1 MALDDR
7 VHRLTENLEGT
18 NRNLKSLDR
27 MLDQY
32 RDVSRDHRHNVD
44 RLRDDVGRTHQ
55 QIRDERLRSPQYR
68 DYGSDSE
75 YEGASPVSRRRR
87 RPRRSTVR
95 FADDMNKELH
105 ELHHAVR
112 DLSSDH
118 LNLETSFNREVERR
132 DGYDMDTRRK
142 IREISDDLKRFSS
155 SDPVADRV
163 ERRLRMIQS
172 DLDADRLMSGRN
184 EELNNLSM
192 ELRHALQ
199 QQQAHAQQAAIEER
213 VRSSYLQNE
222 TQRHRLE
229 SDLDEMRRKLDMAE
243 GSKSAL
249 QQQVDDLRNQLR
261 RLETDRSRMKS
272 HMEEA
277 RLEDELRERR
287 KRRSM
292 EEDQKKSLERELLEL
307 RQQMSRSIG
316 ATSETEDLRRQLE
329 KSERQRVQLSDHIE
343 TITKDL
349 ENREKQTAKLINE
362 LKAVSDKCEESD
374 RHKNHLMVQ
383 VEDTAAKLRD
393 SSRELDKALTELRNT
408 QLALADAEKKR
419 DEFKGR
425 AQETVRQWK
434 MKVKQLERELDR
446 HKHGNQ
452 QMMQRNEQLVKEME
466 GIRQQGHTYGIQLEN
481 MRRELGDALAVRAA
495 QDEQIRLKD
504 VEINELKSLRMDL
517 DRELRDTRVVSERLE
532 NELHNAQSR
541 VAQVSEEKNRME
553 DRLSAVEAA
562 HCLAQDQA
570 AQLQQELKDLSSS
583 KGQAAAELS
592 EAKGKIHDLRQ
603 SYLEIQH
610 REKAA
615 REESKLIQKQLQDE
629 RDNSRVAIETLK
641 RELNEAKVRE
651 AHILQDLQRK
661 LKKDKAEYEAAI
673 QALKMELSEDKSSLK
688 ISKRNEEKY
697 RKEAE
702 ILQQG
707 MNRLEEENQK
717 LLSRL
722 DHTKKEFEAQYQM
735 NENDISRFKK
745 LEDEIFHMN
754 SELKKSDRK
763 YDNLAQDMV
772 SEVDALMDVMS
783 TGCIEKFKTISAVKG
798 ALNGNLLADLK
809 IKMKWLRNQLRE
821 KIKYEQKLRKDIRD
835 ALTANESDRK
845 YLLQELA
852 RREEVLDELAAA
864 KQELAQREIENLQ
877 CVEVLED
884 HILDLTDELELRRLQ
899 ESEAHKLH
907 EFEKQQIIH
916 DIEGMRD
923 KEKARIEERY
933 IRLQDTMRALQ
944 NEIKVA
950 NLNHQQVVEL
960 EKNIE
965 NMRKSPGRKKVNNNN
980 RVRISTPSKSPHR
993 RPQTPPCRL
1002 PKGHD
1007 DSVAPMEMSD
1017 EQFSRKFARRKSIE
1031 DGML

>member
-32 RDVSRDHRHNVD
+32 RDVGRDHRHNVD

-55 QIRDERLRSPQYR
+55 MIRDERLR

-75 YEGASPVSRRRR
+75 YEVASPISRRRR
-87 RPRRSTVR
+87 KPRRSTLR

-105 ELHHAVR
+105 SLHHAVR

-118 LNLETSFNREVERR
+118 LNLETSFNREVDRR

-142 IREISDDLKRFSS
+142 IREISDDLKRFTS

-172 DLDADRLMSGRN
+172 ELEADRLVTGRN
-184 EELNNLSM
+184 EELCNLSM
-192 ELRHALQ
+192 ELRNALQ
-199 QQQAHAQQAAIEER
+199 QQQAHAQQSAIEER

-222 TQRHRLE
+222 TQRHRME

-243 GSKSAL
+243 GSKSAM

-261 RLETDRSRMKS
+261 RMESDRSRMKS

-292 EEDQKKSLERELLEL
+292 EEDQKKNLERELLDL
-307 RQQMSRSIG
+307 RQQMARSIG
-316 ATSETEDLRRQLE
+316 ATSETEELRRGLE

-362 LKAVSDKCEESD
+362 LKSVSDKCEDVE

-383 VEDTAAKLRD
+383 VEDTTAKLRD
-393 SSRELDKALTELRNT
+393 NSRELDKALTELRNT

-517 DRELRDTRVVSERLE
+517 DRELRDTRTVSERLE

-541 VAQVSEEKNRME
+541 IAQVSEERNRLE

-570 AQLQQELKDLSSS
+570 AQLQ
-583 KGQAAAELS
+583 
-592 EAKGKIHDLRQ
+592 DLRQ
-603 SYLEIQH
+603 SYIEMQH

-615 REESKLIQKQLQDE
+615 REESKLVQKQLQDE
-629 RDNSRVAIETLK
+629 RDNSRVAVETLK

-651 AHILQDLQRK
+651 AHVLQDLQRK

-707 MNRLEEENQK
+707 MNRFEEENQK

-722 DHTKKEFEAQYQM
+722 DHTKKEYEAQSQI
-735 NENDISRFKK
+735 NESDMSRFKK

-754 SELKKSDRK
+754 SDLKKSERK
-763 YDNLAQDMV
+763 YENLAQDMI
-772 SEVDALMDVMS
+772 SEVDALMDIMS
-783 TGCIEKFKTISAVKG
+783 TGCIEKFKTVSAVKG

-809 IKMKWLRNQLRE
+809 IKMKWLRNQIRE

-835 ALTANESDRK
+835 ALTANEGDRK

-864 KQELAQREIENLQ
+864 KQELAQREIENLH
-877 CVEVLED
+877 CVEVLEKLGYFEKEEDIRLGNTVKDEKKD
-884 HILDLTDELELRRLQ
+884 HILDLTDELELRKIR
-899 ESEAHKLH
+899 ESETHKQH
-907 EFEKQQIIH
+907 EYEKHQIIT

-965 NMRKSPGRKKVNNNN
+965 NARKSPGRKKVNNNN
-980 RVRISTPSKSPHR
+980 RVRIHTPSKSPHR
-993 RPQTPPCRL
+993 RPQTPPSRL

-1007 DSVAPMEMSD
+1007 DSIAPMEMSD

-1031 DGML
+1031 DGVL

>member
-1 MALDDR
+1 MDDR
-7 VHRLTENLEGT
+7 VHRLSENLEGT
-18 NRNLKSLDR
+18 TRNLKSLDR

-32 RDVSRDHRHNVD
+32 RDVGHDHRHNVE
-44 RLRDDVGRTHQ
+44 RLRDDIGRTHQ
-55 QIRDERLRSPQYR
+55 QIRDERLR

-75 YEGASPVSRRRR
+75 YEVSSPISRRRR
-87 RPRRSTVR
+87 KPRKSTVR
-95 FADDMNKELH
+95 FADDMNRSLH

-112 DLSSDH
+112 DLGSDH
-118 LNLETSFNREVERR
+118 LNLETSFNREVDRR
-132 DGYDMDTRRK
+132 DGYDMDTKRK

-155 SDPVADRV
+155 SDPVAERV
-163 ERRLRMIQS
+163 ERRLRFIQS
-172 DLDADRLMSGRN
+172 DMDMDRAVTGRY
-184 EELNNLSM
+184 EELSNLSM
-192 ELRHALQ
+192 ELRSALQ
-199 QQQAHAQQAAIEER
+199 QQQAQSQQAAAEER
-213 VRSSYLQNE
+213 IRASLLASDPHK
-222 TQRHRLE
+222 HRLE
-229 SDLDEMRRKLDMAE
+229 ADVDDMRRKLDMAE

-249 QQQVDDLRNQLR
+249 QSQVDDLRNQLR
-261 RLETDRSRMKS
+261 RLDTDRSRMKS

-277 RLEDELRERR
+277 RIEEELRERR

-292 EEDQKKSLERELLEL
+292 EEDQKRSLERELLEL
-307 RQQMSRSIG
+307 RQQMSRSVG
-316 ATSETEDLRRQLE
+316 VTSETEELRRNLE

-362 LKAVSDKCEESD
+362 LKGMTDKCEDAE
-374 RHKNHLMVQ
+374 RHKNHLLVQ

-452 QMMQRNEQLVKEME
+452 QMMGRNEQLIKEME
-466 GIRQQGHTYGIQLEN
+466 AVRQHGHAFGIQLEN

-517 DRELRDTRVVSERLE
+517 DRELRDTRTVADRLE
-532 NELHNAQSR
+532 NELHSAQQR
-541 VAQVSEEKNRME
+541 VAQVTEDKNRIE
-553 DRLSAVEAA
+553 DRLSSVEAA

-570 AQLQQELKDLSSS
+570 AQLQQEFKDLSST
-583 KGQAAAELS
+583 KAHIAAELS
-592 EAKGKIHDLRQ
+592 EANGKIHDLRQ
-603 SYLEIQH
+603 SYMEIQH
-610 REKAA
+610 RERAA
-615 REESKLIQKQLQDE
+615 REEIKLFTNKLHEE
-629 RDNSRVAIETLK
+629 RENSRNAVETLK
-641 RELNEAKVRE
+641 RELNESKVRE
-651 AHILQDLQRK
+651 AHMLQDLQRK

-707 MNRLEEENQK
+707 MNRLEEDNHK
-717 LLSRL
+717 LLGRL
-722 DHTKKEFEAQYQM
+722 EHTKKEYESVTQM
-735 NENDISRFKK
+735 TESDLSKAKR
-745 LEDEIFHMN
+745 LEDELFHLN
-754 SELKKSDRK
+754 SDLKKMERRYENFS
-763 YDNLAQDMV
+763 QDMI

-783 TGCIEKFKTISAVKG
+783 TGCIEKFKTVSAVKG

-809 IKMKWLRNQLRE
+809 IKMKWLRNQVRE
-821 KIKYEQKLRKDIRD
+821 KIKYEEKLRKDIRD
-835 ALTANESDRK
+835 ALTSNEGDRK
-845 YLLQELA
+845 FLLQELA
-852 RREEVLDELAAA
+852 KREEVLDELAAA

-877 CVEVLED
+877 AVEVLED
-884 HILDLTDELELRRLQ
+884 HILDLTDELEVRKIRENEQ
-899 ESEAHKLH
+899 HKQH
-907 EFEKQQIIH
+907 KIEKHQIIT

-923 KEKARIEERY
+923 KERARIEERY
-933 IRLQDTMRALQ
+933 LRLQGTMRALQ
-944 NEIKVA
+944 SEIKVA

-960 EKNIE
+960 ERNI
-965 NMRKSPGRKKVNNNN
+965 NNIKKSPGRPRSRTPNN
-980 RVRISTPSKSPHR
+980 RLRTATSKSPHR
-993 RPQTPPCRL
+993 RPQTPPSRL
-1002 PKGHD
+1002 PKGHNE
-1007 DSVAPMEMSD
+1007 SIGPMSMSD
-1017 EQFSRKFARRKSIE
+1017 EDFQRKFARRKSIE
-1031 DGML
+1031 DNCL

>member
-18 NRNLKSLDR
+18 TRNLKSLDR

-32 RDVSRDHRHNVD
+32 RDVSTDHRHNVD
-44 RLRDDVGRTHQ
+44 RLREDVGRTHQ
-55 QIRDERLRSPQYR
+55 QIREERFR

-75 YEGASPVSRRRR
+75 YEVASPISRRRR
-87 RPRRSTVR
+87 KPRRSSVR

-118 LNLETSFNREVERR
+118 LNLETTFNREVDRR
-132 DGYDMDTRRK
+132 DTYDMDTKRK
-142 IREISDDLKRFSS
+142 IREISDDLKRFQS

-163 ERRLRMIQS
+163 ERRLRSIQ
-172 DLDADRLMSGRN
+172 ADMDMDRAVTGRY
-184 EELNNLSM
+184 EELSNLSM
-192 ELRHALQ
+192 ELRNALQ
-199 QQQAHAQQAAIEER
+199 QQQLHSQQAAIEDR
-213 VRSSYLQNE
+213 IRSSMLSTE
-222 TQRHRLE
+222 THKHRLE
-229 SDLDEMRRKLDMAE
+229 TDLDDMRRKLDMAE

-249 QQQVDDLRNQLR
+249 QSQVDELRNQLR

-272 HMEEA
+272 VMEEA
-277 RLEDELRERR
+277 RIEEELRERR

-307 RQQMSRSIG
+307 RQQVNRTVGSS
-316 ATSETEDLRRQLE
+316 SESEDIRRNLE
-329 KSERQRVQLSDHIE
+329 KSERQRMQLSDHIE
-343 TITKDL
+343 TLTKDL

-362 LKAVSDKCEESD
+362 LKAVSDKCEDTE
-374 RHKNHLMVQ
+374 RHKNHLLVQ
-383 VEDTAAKLRD
+383 VEDTAGKLRD

-408 QLALADAEKKR
+408 QLALADTEKKR

-434 MKVKQLERELDR
+434 LKVKQLERELDR

-452 QMMQRNEQLVKEME
+452 QMMVRNEQLIKEME
-466 GIRQQGHTYGIQLEN
+466 MIRQQGHTYGIQLEN

-517 DRELRDTRVVSERLE
+517 DRELRDTRSVSDRLE
-532 NELHNAQSR
+532 NDYHNAQQR
-541 VAQVSEEKNRME
+541 IAQVTEDKNRLE

-570 AQLQQELKDLSSS
+570 AQLQQELKELSAT
-583 KGQAAAELS
+583 KGQLAGELS
-592 EAKGKIHDLRQ
+592 EANGKIHDLRQ
-603 SYLEIQH
+603 SYMEIQH
-610 REKAA
+610 RERAA
-615 REESKLIQKQLQDE
+615 REEIKLITNKLHEE
-629 RDNSRVAIETLK
+629 RENSRIAVETLK

-651 AHILQDLQRK
+651 AHVLKDLQRK

-697 RKEAE
+697 RKDAE

-707 MNRLEEENQK
+707 MNRLEEDNHK

-722 DHTKKEFEAQYQM
+722 EVTKKEFETHTQLT
-735 NENDISRFKK
+735 ESDISKAKR
-745 LEDEIFHMN
+745 LEDEIFTLN
-754 SELKKSDRK
+754 SELKKIERRYENFTSD
-763 YDNLAQDMV
+763 MI

-783 TGCIEKFKTISAVKG
+783 TGCIEKFKIVSSVKG
-798 ALNGNLLADLK
+798 ALNGNLLADIK
-809 IKMKWLRNQLRE
+809 IKMKWLRNQVRE

-845 YLLQELA
+845 FLLTELA

-877 CVEVLED
+877 AVEVLED
-884 HILDLTDELELRRLQ
+884 HILDLTDELEVRKIR
-899 ESEAHKLH
+899 ESEQKMLFH
-907 EFEKQQIIH
+907 EIEKHQIITN
-916 DIEGMRD
+916 IESSRD
-923 KEKARIEERY
+923 KERARIEERY
-933 IRLQDTMRALQ
+933 LRLQDTMRALQ

-960 EKNIE
+960 ERNID
-965 NMRKSPGRKKVNNNN
+965 NMKKSPGRQRTKNN
-980 RVRISTPSKSPHR
+980 RVRIATPSKSPHR
-993 RPQTPPCRL
+993 RSQTPPSRL
-1002 PKGHD
+1002 PKGQN
-1007 DSVAPMEMSD
+1007 DSVAPMQMSD
-1017 EQFSRKFARRKSIE
+1017 EDFERKFARRKSIE
-1031 DGML
+1031 DNHL

>member
-18 NRNLKSLDR
+18 TRNLKSLDR

-32 RDVSRDHRHNVD
+32 RDVGRDHRRNVD
-44 RLRDDVGRTHQ
+44 RLREDVGRTHQ
-55 QIRDERLRSPQYR
+55 QIRDERLR

-75 YEGASPVSRRRR
+75 YEVSSPVSRRSRR
-87 RPRRSTVR
+87 KPRRSTVR
-95 FADDMNKELH
+95 FADDMNRELH
-105 ELHHAVR
+105 DLHHAVR

-142 IREISDDLKRFSS
+142 IREISDDLKRFST
-155 SDPVADRV
+155 SDPVAERV
-163 ERRLRMIQS
+163 ERRLRLIQGE
-172 DLDADRLMSGRN
+172 LDMDRMATGRF

-192 ELRHALQ
+192 ELRNALHQ
-199 QQQAHAQQAAIEER
+199 QQTLAQQSAMEER
-213 VRSSYLQNE
+213 LRNSYMSSE
-222 TQRHRLE
+222 THKHRLE
-229 SDLDEMRRKLDMAE
+229 TDLDDMRRKLDMAE

-287 KRRSM
+287 RKRSM
-292 EEDQKKSLERELLEL
+292 EEDQKKNLERELLEL
-307 RQQMSRSIG
+307 RQQMTRSIG
-316 ATSETEDLRRQLE
+316 ATSETEELRRALE

-362 LKAVSDKCEESD
+362 LKTMSDKCEESD
-374 RHKNHLMVQ
+374 RHKNHLLVQ
-383 VEDTAAKLRD
+383 VEDTAGKLRD
-393 SSRELDKALTELRNT
+393 NSRELDKTLTELRNT

-452 QMMQRNEQLVKEME
+452 QMQMRNEQLIKETE

-517 DRELRDTRVVSERLE
+517 DRELRDTRTVSERLE

-541 VAQVSEEKNRME
+541 VAHISEEKNRVE

-570 AQLQQELKDLSSS
+570 AQLQDDRML
-583 KGQAAAELS
+583 
-592 EAKGKIHDLRQ
+592 DLRQ

-615 REESKLIQKQLQDE
+615 REEVKLFQKQLQEE
-629 RDNSRVAIETLK
+629 RDNSRTAVETLK

-651 AHILQDLQRK
+651 AHVLQDLQRR

-697 RKEAE
+697 RKEVE

-707 MNRLEEENQK
+707 MNRLEEDNHK
-717 LLSRL
+717 LLTRL
-722 DHTKKEFEAQYQM
+722 EHTKKEFETQSHI
-735 NENDISRFKK
+735 NESDMSRFKK
-745 LEDEIFHMN
+745 LEDELFHLN
-754 SELKKSDRK
+754 GNLKKAERK
-763 YDNLAQDMV
+763 YENLAQDMI
-772 SEVDALMDVMS
+772 SEVDSLMDVMS

-809 IKMKWLRNQLRE
+809 IKMKWLRNQTRE

-835 ALTANESDRK
+835 ALTSSEGDRK
-845 YLLQELA
+845 YLLQELS

-877 CVEVLED
+877 AVEVLED
-884 HILDLTDELELRRLQ
+884 HILDLTDELEVRKIR
-899 ESEAHKLH
+899 ESEQLKQH
-907 EFEKQQIIH
+907 EYEKHQIIT

-944 NEIKVA
+944 DEIKVA

-960 EKNIE
+960 ERNIE
-965 NMRKSPGRKKVNNNN
+965 NTRKSPGRRRPTA
-980 RVRISTPSKSPHR
+980 RVRINTPSKSPHR
-993 RPQTPPCRL
+993 RSQTPPSRL

-1007 DSVAPMEMSD
+1007 ESMAPMEMSD
-1017 EQFSRKFARRKSIE
+1017 EQFARKFARRKSIE
-1031 DGML
+1031 DGVV

>member
-55 QIRDERLRSPQYR
+55 QIRDERYR

-75 YEGASPVSRRRR
+75 YEVASPISRRRR
-87 RPRRSTVR
+87 KPRRSTVR

-105 ELHHAVR
+105 SLHHAVR

-118 LNLETSFNREVERR
+118 LNLETSFNREVDRR
-132 DGYDMDTRRK
+132 DGYDMDTRKK
-142 IREISDDLKRFSS
+142 IREISDDLKRFTS

-163 ERRLRMIQS
+163 ERRLRMIQTE
-172 DLDADRLMSGRN
+172 LEADRLVTGRN
-184 EELNNLSM
+184 EELCNLSM
-192 ELRHALQ
+192 ELRNALQ
-199 QQQAHAQQAAIEER
+199 QQQAHAQQAAIEDR
-213 VRSSYLQNE
+213 VRSSYLTTE

-229 SDLDEMRRKLDMAE
+229 TDLEEMRRKLDMAE
-243 GSKSAL
+243 GSKSAM

-261 RLETDRSRMKS
+261 RMEGDRSRMKS
-272 HMEEA
+272 HLEEA
-277 RLEDELRERR
+277 RLEEELRERR

-292 EEDQKKSLERELLEL
+292 EEDQKKNLERELLEL
-307 RQQMSRSIG
+307 RQQMTRSIG
-316 ATSETEDLRRQLE
+316 ATSETEELRRGLE

-362 LKAVSDKCEESD
+362 LKSVSDKCEDAE

-393 SSRELDKALTELRNT
+393 NSRELDKALTELRNT
-408 QLALADAEKKR
+408 QLALSDAEKKR

-452 QMMQRNEQLVKEME
+452 QMMQRNEQLVKETE
-466 GIRQQGHTYGIQLEN
+466 AIRQQGHTYGIQLEN

-517 DRELRDTRVVSERLE
+517 DRELRDTRTVSERLE

-541 VAQVSEEKNRME
+541 IAQVTEERNRLD
-553 DRLSAVEAA
+553 DRCSAVEAA

-570 AQLQQELKDLSSS
+570 AQLQDM
-583 KGQAAAELS
+583 
-592 EAKGKIHDLRQ
+592 RQ
-603 SYLEIQH
+603 SYIEVQH

-615 REESKLIQKQLQDE
+615 REECKLIQKQLHDE
-629 RDNSRVAIETLK
+629 RDNSRVAVETLK

-651 AHILQDLQRK
+651 AHVLQDLQRK

-707 MNRLEEENQK
+707 MNRLEEDNLK
-717 LLSRL
+717 LLNRL
-722 DHTKKEFEAQYQM
+722 DHTKKEFEAQSQM
-735 NENDISRFKK
+735 NENDMSRFKK
-745 LEDEIFHMN
+745 LEDEIFILN
-754 SELKKSDRK
+754 SEMKKSERR
-763 YDNLAQDMV
+763 YESLAQDMV

-809 IKMKWLRNQLRE
+809 IKMKWLRNQVRE

-864 KQELAQREIENLQ
+864 KQELAQREIENLH

-884 HILDLTDELELRRLQ
+884 HILDLTDELEVRKIR
-899 ESEAHKLH
+899 ESEAIKHH
-907 EFEKQQIIH
+907 EFEKHQIIT

-933 IRLQDTMRALQ
+933 VRLQQTMRALQ
-944 NEIKVA
+944 DEIKVA
-950 NLNHQQVVEL
+950 NLNHQQVIEL

-965 NMRKSPGRKKVNNNN
+965 NVRKSPGRRKVNNN

-1007 DSVAPMEMSD
+1007 DSMAPMEMSD

-1031 DGML
+1031 DGAL

>member
-32 RDVSRDHRHNVD
+32 RDVGRDHRHNVD

-55 QIRDERLRSPQYR
+55 MIRDERLR

-75 YEGASPVSRRRR
+75 YEVASPISRRRR
-87 RPRRSTVR
+87 KPRRSTLR

-105 ELHHAVR
+105 SLHHAVR

-118 LNLETSFNREVERR
+118 LNLETSFNREVDRR

-142 IREISDDLKRFSS
+142 IREISDDLKRFTS

-172 DLDADRLMSGRN
+172 ELEADRLVTGRN
-184 EELNNLSM
+184 EELCNLSM
-192 ELRHALQ
+192 ELRNALQ
-199 QQQAHAQQAAIEER
+199 QQQAHAQQSAIEER

-222 TQRHRLE
+222 TQRHRME

-243 GSKSAL
+243 GSKSAM

-261 RLETDRSRMKS
+261 RMESDRSRMKS

-292 EEDQKKSLERELLEL
+292 EEDQKKNLERELLDL
-307 RQQMSRSIG
+307 RQQMARSIG
-316 ATSETEDLRRQLE
+316 ATSETEELRRGLE

-362 LKAVSDKCEESD
+362 LKSVSDKCEDVE

-383 VEDTAAKLRD
+383 VEDTTAKLRD
-393 SSRELDKALTELRNT
+393 NSRELDKALTELRNT

-517 DRELRDTRVVSERLE
+517 DRELRDTRTVSERLE

-541 VAQVSEEKNRME
+541 IAQVSEERNRLE

-570 AQLQQELKDLSSS
+570 AQLQMY
-583 KGQAAAELS
+583 
-592 EAKGKIHDLRQ
+592 RQ
-603 SYLEIQH
+603 S
-610 REKAA
+610 
-615 REESKLIQKQLQDE
+615 
-629 RDNSRVAIETLK
+629 
-641 RELNEAKVRE
+641 VRE
-651 AHILQDLQRK
+651 AHVLQDLQRK

-707 MNRLEEENQK
+707 MNRFEEENQK

-722 DHTKKEFEAQYQM
+722 DHTKKEYEAQSQI
-735 NENDISRFKK
+735 NESDMSRFKK

-754 SELKKSDRK
+754 SDLKKSERK
-763 YDNLAQDMV
+763 YENLAQDMI
-772 SEVDALMDVMS
+772 SEVDALMDIMS
-783 TGCIEKFKTISAVKG
+783 TGCIEKFKTVSAVKG

-809 IKMKWLRNQLRE
+809 IKMKWLRNQIRE

-835 ALTANESDRK
+835 ALTANEGDRK

-864 KQELAQREIENLQ
+864 KQELAQREIENLH
-877 CVEVLED
+877 CVEVLEKLGYFEKEEDIRLGNTVKDEKKD
-884 HILDLTDELELRRLQ
+884 HILDLTDELELRKIR
-899 ESEAHKLH
+899 ESETHKQH
-907 EFEKQQIIH
+907 EYEKHQIIT

-965 NMRKSPGRKKVNNNN
+965 NARKSPGRKKVNNNN
-980 RVRISTPSKSPHR
+980 RVRIHTPSKSPHR
-993 RPQTPPCRL
+993 RPQTPPSRL

-1007 DSVAPMEMSD
+1007 DSIAPMEMSD

-1031 DGML
+1031 DGVL